1 MKRRFL
7 RSASALP
14 VVFAGPAIAAD
25 MALKAPPPPPPTAFS
40 WTGFYVGLNAGGTW
54 ARSDADTSVNCN
66 VTFVNAPFPYFCA
79 TTGGVANGA
88 AVSAAGSGTITASG
102 FTGGIQAGYNWQGPN
117 LIYGLETDFGA
128 FHLRGSRQGPGT
140 YPVDFGFA
148 FAGSSFASNSSFNTD
163 WLYTLR
169 GRIGVPV
176 SSNLMAYATGGLA
189 LTRIGVSNSFSDN
202 IIPNLAF
209 DAAGSA
215 NGSETKAGWV
225 VGGGLEYAL
234 VNNWSIKAEYL
245 FMDFGK
251 VTATGT
257 IFNPQ
262 PGGYVQ
268 GISTSSDLTAQVAR
282 VGVNR
287 RF

>member
-1 MKRRFL
+1 MIVKRRLL
-7 RSASALP
+7 RGAALP
-14 VVFAGPAIAAD
+14 ALLAGPAIAAD
-25 MALKAPPPPPPTAFS
+25 MPVKAPPAPPPAAYG

-54 ARSDADTSVNCN
+54 AHSDADTNVNCN
-66 VTFVNAPFPYFCA
+66 VTLGSPPLPYLCA
-79 TTGGVANGA
+79 SGFGAANGP
-88 AVSAAGSGTITASG
+88 AVNAAGSGTITASG

-128 FHLRGSRQGPGT
+128 FHLRGSRQGTGT
-140 YPVDFGFA
+140 YPVSGPGPLVNAGAPFA
-148 FAGSSFASNSSFNTD
+148 INSSFSTD

-189 LTRIGVSNSFSDN
+189 LTRLGVSSSFSD
-202 IIPNLAF
+202 IDPNT
-209 DAAGSA
+209 AGST

-245 FMDFGK
+245 FMEFGK

-257 IFNPQ
+257 ILNPTVVI
-262 PGGYVQ
+262 GGYAQ

-282 VGVNR
+282 VGVNYK
-287 RF
+287 F

>member
-1 MKRRFL
+1 MR
-7 RSASALP
+7 
-14 VVFAGPAIAAD
+14 
-25 MALKAPPPPPPTAFS
+25 
-40 WTGFYVGLNAGGTW
+40 
-54 ARSDADTSVNCN
+54 
-66 VTFVNAPFPYFCA
+66 
-79 TTGGVANGA
+79 
-88 AVSAAGSGTITASG
+88 AAGSGTITASG

-128 FHLRGSRQGPGT
+128 FHLRGSRQGSGS
-140 YPVDFGFA
+140 YPVSSPGVNLGNPFA
-148 FAGSSFASNSSFNTD
+148 INSSFNTD

-169 GRIGVPV
+169 ARIGVPV

-189 LTRIGVSNSFSDN
+189 LTRLGVSNSFSDN
-202 IIPNLAF
+202 VLLSFAT
-209 DAAGSA
+209 AGSA

-245 FMDFGK
+245 FMEFGK
-251 VTATGT
+251 VTAIGT
-257 IFNPQ
+257 IFNPNF
-262 PGGYVQ
+262 GGYSQ